1 MISDESQ
8 IIEGKTPVCVYVYV
22 SVHTHT
28 HLPVCVRVGQI
39 VVKILISELH
49 LILLLQLPQLWFGG
63 RVTQDGVRLWD
74 E

>member
-8 IIEGKTPVCVYVYV
+8 IIEGKTPVCVCVRV
-22 SVHTHT
+22 CSHT

>member
-8 IIEGKTPVCVYVYV
+8 IIEGKTPVCVCVRV
-22 SVHTHT
+22 CSHTHT
-28 HLPVCVRVGQI
+28 HVPVCVRVGQI